1 MLGRLFE
8 DAQCLSLSLSFASPL
23 CFVVAVC
30 LTQTLSQFW
39 VLDESPYLNG
49 MHSKHAGK
57 NKSQQCLSLPYQ
69 VVFSST
75 CSLGNQVIKPV
86 STSLLITSGESP
98 VNSLR
103 LIHYFVRATRWLT
116 SEQARMFAFNKGFF
130 PPCLPVIMFL
140 YKSEKKI
147 WNRLRICI
155 GSKVFTQQFHAE
167 VHVKLGVRSAF
178 NWT

>member
-1 MLGRLFE
+1 MRLDVQRLSRICGKWLKSFRLYVRLVYTLDRLFE

-39 VLDESPYLNG
+39 ALDESPYLNRT
-49 MHSKHAGK
+49 HSEHAGK

-75 CSLGNQVIKPV
+75 YCSLGNQAIKPV

-116 SEQARMFAFNKGFF
+116 SEQARMFACNKGFF
-130 PPCLPVIMFL
+130 STMLASDIVSL
-140 YKSEKKI
+140 
-147 WNRLRICI
+147 
-155 GSKVFTQQFHAE
+155 
-167 VHVKLGVRSAF
+167 
-178 NWT
+178 

>member
-1 MLGRLFE
+1 MRLDDQRLSRICGKWLKSFRPYVRLVYMLDRLFE
-8 DAQCLSLSLSFASPL
+8 DAQCLSLPLSFASPL

-49 MHSKHAGK
+49 THSKHAGK

-75 CSLGNQVIKPV
+75 YCSLGNQVIKPV
-86 STSLLITSGESP
+86 NTSLLIISGESP
-98 VNSLR
+98 VNSLQ

-130 PPCLPVIMFL
+130 STMLASDNVSL
-140 YKSEKKI
+140 
-147 WNRLRICI
+147 
-155 GSKVFTQQFHAE
+155 
-167 VHVKLGVRSAF
+167 
-178 NWT
+178 